1 MTDIYEI
8 LRGEKDTNGNYQRQ
22 PVIVQGIT
30 GKYGS
35 VHTKLMMEYGTNIAA
50 GVTPG

>member
-8 LRGEKDTNGNYQRQ
+8 LRGQKDENGNYQKQ
-22 PVIVQGIT
+22 SVIVQGIT

-35 VHTKLMMEYGTNIAA
+35 ALSLIHI
-50 GVTPG
+50 

>member
-8 LRGEKDTNGNYQRQ
+8 LRGQKDTDGNYQKKK
-22 PVIVQGIT
+22 VIVLGIT

-35 VHTKLMMEYGTNIAA
+35 THAKLMF
-50 GVTPG
+50 VP

>member
-8 LRGEKDTNGNYQRQ
+8 LRGQKDADGNYQKKK
-22 PVIVQGIT
+22 VIVQGIT

-35 VHTKLMMEYGTNIAA
+35 AHAKLMLELNNSLFA
-50 GVTPG
+50 GKF